1 MPGVVED
8 VFVKAFFVE
17 DDVWFDDATAFGAV
31 WDLVRAYNW
40 GYLVVGEAGVAFG
53 AVVYQWAAVN
63 VVDVFAAGALV
74 EHVYVLGVKGFQVAF
89 FF

>member
-8 VFVKAFFVE
+8 VFVEAFFVE

-31 WDLVRAYNW
+31 WDLICAHDW
-40 GYLVVGEAGVAFG
+40 GYLVVGEAGVAFC
-53 AVVYQWAAVN
+53 AMVYQWATVDI
-63 VVDVFAAGALV
+63 VDVFAAGTLV
-74 EHVYVLGVKGFQVAF
+74 EHVYVLGVEGFQVAF